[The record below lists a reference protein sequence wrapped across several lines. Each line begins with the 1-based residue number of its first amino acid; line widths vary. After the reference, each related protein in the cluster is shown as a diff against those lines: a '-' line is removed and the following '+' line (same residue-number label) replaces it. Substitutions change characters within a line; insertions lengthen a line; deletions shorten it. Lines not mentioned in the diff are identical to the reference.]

1 MKNLGPTRHSR
12 LNEAIAVVYLFTGL
26 FVFISL
32 ASYHPF
38 DPSFNTASGVE
49 KPVNLTGRAG
59 AFLSDFFL
67 QTLGLPAY
75 AIPFFLWGM
84 GWKWLRSRPIGSALV
99 KTCGAILLIGS
110 TCAAFGLLL
119 PDWRP
124 IARLISAGGLV
135 GFLLASSLSASLNL
149 TGAVLA
155 TAAGWIVSI
164 YLIS

>member
-1 MKNLGPTRHSR
+1 MNYLGPTRHPR
-12 LNEAIAVVYLFTGL
+12 LNEAVAVVYLIAGL

-38 DPSFNTASGVE
+38 DPSFNTASGVI

-67 QTLGLPAY
+67 QTLGLAAY
-75 AIPFFLWGM
+75 SIPCFLWM
-84 GWKWLRSRPIGSALV
+84 VGWKWLRSRPISSALA
-99 KTCGAILLIGS
+99 KTCGAVMLIGS

-124 IARLISAGGLV
+124 IVRFITAGGLV
-135 GFLLASSLSASLNL
+135 GSILASSLSA
-149 TGAVLA
+149 
-155 TAAGWIVSI
+155 
-164 YLIS
+164 